1 MIVAPESKT
10 ETEMSGSMKKAPMV
24 IRRRTVSTWQ
34 GLLLL
39 SLCITLTHCS
49 HDIHEKRADRI
60 KDHVE
65 TFYDHLKHDRV
76 AAAVREN
83 EAIEHLS
90 AQLGDT
96 ITRRVNQ
103 PGTNQVDREWTDLR
117 MANETAA
124 QNWLALGQYLSIK
137 KQYPLARATYQRV
150 MDTYTGPTERT
161 YRDQAARALRD
172 LDILNPPPASQ

>member
-1 MIVAPESKT
+1 MA
-10 ETEMSGSMKKAPMV
+10 
-24 IRRRTVSTWQ
+24 IRSQTTLMWQ

-39 SLCITLTHCS
+39 SACLTLVHCS
-49 HDIHEKRADRI
+49 HDIHEKRADTI

-65 TFYDHLKHDRV
+65 AFYDHLKHDRV

-90 AQLGDT
+90 SQLGDT

-117 MANETAA
+117 TANETAA

-137 KQYPLARATYQRV
+137 RQYPQAQATYQRV
-150 MDTYTGPTERT
+150 IDTYTGPTERT
-161 YRDQAARALRD
+161 YRDQASRAIHD
-172 LDILNPPPASQ
+172 LEILSPRSTSQ

>member
-1 MIVAPESKT
+1 
-10 ETEMSGSMKKAPMV
+10 MV
-24 IRRRTVSTWQ
+24 IRS
-34 GLLLL
+34 LLLL
-39 SLCITLTHCS
+39 SLCLTLAHCS
-49 HDIHEKRADRI
+49 HDIHEKRADTI

-65 TFYDHLKHDRV
+65 SFYNHLKHDRV

-90 AQLGDT
+90 TQLGEI

-103 PGTNQVDREWTDLR
+103 PGTNQVDREWTDFR
-117 MANETAA
+117 TANETAA

-137 KQYPLARATYQRV
+137 KQYSQARATYQRV
-150 MDTYTGPTERT
+150 MDTYTGSTDRT

-172 LDILNPPPASQ
+172 LDVLNPNSSSQ

>member
-1 MIVAPESKT
+1 MAMRS
-10 ETEMSGSMKKAPMV
+10 
-24 IRRRTVSTWQ
+24 RTFLMLQ

-39 SLCITLTHCS
+39 TVGLTLVHCA
-49 HDIHEKRADRI
+49 HDIHEKRADTI

-65 TFYDHLKHDRV
+65 AFYDHLKHDRV

-90 AQLGDT
+90 AQLGNI
-96 ITRRVNQ
+96 ITQRVNQ

-117 MANETAA
+117 TANETAA

-137 KQYPLARATYQRV
+137 KQYPQARATYQRV

-161 YRDQAARALRD
+161 YRDQAARAIRD
-172 LDILNPPPASQ
+172 LDILNPSPASQPR

>member
-1 MIVAPESKT
+1 
-10 ETEMSGSMKKAPMV
+10 MV
-24 IRRRTVSTWQ
+24 IGSQTVLAWQ

-39 SLCITLTHCS
+39 PLGFALVLCA
-49 HDIHEKRADRI
+49 HDVHDKRADTI
-60 KDHVE
+60 KTHVE
-65 TFYDHLKHDRV
+65 SFYDHLKHDRV

-90 AQLGDT
+90 SQLGYA

-137 KQYPLARATYQRV
+137 KQYAQARATYQRV
-150 MDTYTGPTERT
+150 LNTYTGPTERA
-161 YRDQAARALRD
+161 YRDQAARAIRD
-172 LDILNPPPASQ
+172 LDILNHAPASQ

>member
-1 MIVAPESKT
+1 MARLQTRSSWKYLWLF
-10 ETEMSGSMKKAPMV
+10 SLG
-24 IRRRTVSTWQ
+24 
-34 GLLLL
+34 L
-39 SLCITLTHCS
+39 SLAHCA
-49 HDIHEKRADRI
+49 HDIHENRADSI
-60 KDHVE
+60 KHHVE
-65 TFYDHLKHDRV
+65 SFYDHLKHDRV

-137 KQYPLARATYQRV
+137 KHYAQARATYQRV
-150 MDTYTGPTERT
+150 MNTYTGSTERL
-161 YRDQAARALRD
+161 YRDQAARAIHD
-172 LDILNPPPASQ
+172 LDILNPSSASP